1 MSTKTPAIATNR
13 LHMSRG
19 TPAAGIMT
27 PPRLLLVDDEAA
39 ILEALG
45 KFLRVRGYEIETA
58 LSGREAL
65 ELVQRGPQF
74 KVMLCDVRMPGMTGI
89 ELVPQV
95 LALDPDLAILM
106 LTGMNDAPTA
116 TSVLSSGAMDYLLK
130 PIELPDLERAIE
142 RALHKRALLIDRQ
155 HVERIIREEVATR
168 TAELKQ
174 EQAALRN
181 LSVSIV
187 ETLIIAMEAKDI
199 YLRGHSQRI
208 AELGASIA
216 AELGLSEDTIEHVRM
231 AGRIHDVGKI
241 GIRESVLNKPGAL
254 TTEEYDHVKEHV
266 RIGMEILHPL
276 KHIGPALDYV
286 QDHHEH
292 WDGTGYPNGKAGT
305 DIAIGGRILAAADA
319 YDSLTSH
326 RAYRKPLTPR
336 ETVAYLR
343 DHTGSLL
350 DPEVF
355 GALANVIVR
364 QKSLV
369 FSFIEDT

>member
-1 MSTKTPAIATNR
+1 MSTKTPVIAPYR
-13 LHMSRG
+13 VHPSHG
-19 TPAAGIMT
+19 TPAGGLPT
-27 PPRLLLVDDEAA
+27 PARLLLVDDEAA
-39 ILEALG
+39 IIEALG
-45 KFLRVRGYEIETA
+45 KFLRVRGYAVETA
-58 LSGREAL
+58 LSGSEAL
-65 ELVQRGPQF
+65 ELVRRGPQY
-74 KVMLCDVRMPGMTGI
+74 KVMLCDVRMPEMSGI

-116 TSVLSSGAMDYLLK
+116 TAVLSSGAMDYLLK

-155 HVERIIREEVATR
+155 HVERIIREEVAAR
-168 TAELKQ
+168 TGELKQ
-174 EQAALRN
+174 EQHALRD

-241 GIRESVLNKPGAL
+241 GIRESVLNKPSAL
-254 TTEEYDHVKEHV
+254 TSEEYDHVKEHV

-276 KHIGPALDYV
+276 RHIGPALDYV

-292 WDGTGYPNGKAGT
+292 WDGTGYPNGKART
-305 DIAIGGRILAAADA
+305 DISIGGRILAAADA

-326 RAYRKPLTPR
+326 RAYRKPLTPP

-343 DHTGSLL
+343 NQTGSLL

-355 GALANVIVR
+355 EAMANVIVR